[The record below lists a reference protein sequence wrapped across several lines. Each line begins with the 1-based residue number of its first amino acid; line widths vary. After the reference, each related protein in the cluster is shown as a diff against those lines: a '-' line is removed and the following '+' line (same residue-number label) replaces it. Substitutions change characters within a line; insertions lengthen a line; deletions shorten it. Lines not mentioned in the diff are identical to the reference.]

1 MNGSNI
7 MGQIKKEYIEH
18 LIEEEDSFETER
30 RVDDAIQHMR
40 NQEQWDMY
48 NNCDDNWSGLI

>member
-1 MNGSNI
+1 MNGSN
-7 MGQIKKEYIEH
+7 MGQTKQEYIEY

-48 NNCDDNWSGLI
+48 NNCDNNWSGLR

>member
-1 MNGSNI
+1 
-7 MGQIKKEYIEH
+7 MGQTKQEYIEY

-48 NNCDDNWSGLI
+48 NNCDNNWSGLR

>member
-48 NNCDDNWSGLI
+48 NNCDDNWSGLR

>member
-1 MNGSNI
+1 
-7 MGQIKKEYIEH
+7 MGQTKKEYIEH

-30 RVDDAIQHMR
+30 RVDDAIRHMR

-48 NNCDDNWSGLI
+48 NNCDDNWSGLR

>member
-1 MNGSNI
+1 MNGNNI
-7 MGQIKKEYIEH
+7 MGQTKKEYIEH

-48 NNCDDNWSGLI
+48 NNCDDNWSGLR